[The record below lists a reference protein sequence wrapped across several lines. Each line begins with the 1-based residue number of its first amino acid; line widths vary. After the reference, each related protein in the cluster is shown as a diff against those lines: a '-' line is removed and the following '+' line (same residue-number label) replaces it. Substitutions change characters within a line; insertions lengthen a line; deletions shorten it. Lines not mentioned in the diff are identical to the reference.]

1 MADDKNSEKALNN
14 QRKILEQQRDIQ
26 VQMEKSV
33 GAYLGTIK
41 KIGDLNKSIAATEKQ
56 ITKEKERQ
64 KNLSEDEKKISQALV
79 GDLEEQLKIQKQQ
92 AEELAKAAKGA
103 SALTAIVKSGANMA
117 YKWGFQNLRGW
128 GVFEM
133 DKEIRNATRSMAFGS
148 KGFYQLSQ
156 NLGAAANSTTMMGV
170 NIKSLAKMQQGYSE
184 AIGRS
189 VMLTKAGNK
198 AMAELAEGTGLG
210 EGFAVEMAA
219 AMDNFGGSVET
230 SRDLVEET
238 MNIAAEMGVNGAA
251 ATKTLQSALQKS
263 QRFVFKGGVKAL
275 SKMANAATKLKL
287 DMDGIAGVAEN
298 VFRPEGAIELAAKLN
313 TIGGEFSKLGDPM
326 KLMFKARNDFEGFA
340 KDIGRASKEFVQ
352 FNEES
357 GTFELKGGLAA
368 DRMREIANMT
378 GISVEK
384 LQEMA
389 VQQAKIEKIGTL
401 LPLSIGDTD
410 RELIESYASFKDG
423 EAVITVGTEQKLVRE
438 LSPGDLELI
447 RKEKL
452 TLKERAELNQTFA
465 DTLENFMTTLKQLFI
480 PLAQALQE
488 GLGKPLIDFV
498 KQMDKEQLFK
508 KIQDFGTKLIDFGK
522 YIGSWI
528 TWGTE
533 TFGAKGVLA
542 TIFLGGAALWFGK
555 GVSLGLGFNSVAS
568 VGGGGL
574 SDMLLGGKKGKM
586 GLTKSFLGK
595 GLGKTGTK
603 LALGGTALAG
613 GAAMLGG
620 GLAGDYLGGMAS
632 ESAGLNDSIIGDV
645 GSFGGALAGGA
656 KGAAIGAAGGPLG
669 VLAGGL
675 IGSLVG
681 ALAGK
686 FGGDALSTGIFGKE
700 KLTSAEDI
708 NNMGTMNDG
717 IVKFN
722 PRDKF
727 IGIGNDTIVAGTNA
741 GGNRALA
748 NQIAGNGGGKT
759 EVNHKHEDIKITFE
773 FVGLSESTAKEL
785 IKDNRF
791 IKEMNNRIKEASS
804 SVFSGGKLSPNPRF
818 S

>member
-1 MADDKNSEKALNN
+1 M
-14 QRKILEQQRDIQ
+14 EQ
-26 VQMEKSV
+26 SV
-33 GAYLGTIK
+33 GSYLSTVK
-41 KIGDLNKSIAATEKQ
+41 QIGDLKRSIANTEKKIAKAEIKLQKQRAKGNKEGIKQTEELIEALREINDEYEEQVENLSKAVSGASKLKSIARST
-56 ITKEKERQ
+56 
-64 KNLSEDEKKISQALV
+64 V
-79 GDLEEQLKIQKQQ
+79 GF
-92 AEELAKAAKGA
+92 
-103 SALTAIVKSGANMA
+103 A
-117 YKWGFQNLRGW
+117 YKWGLQNLRGW

-133 DKEIRNATRSMAFGS
+133 DKAIRNATRSMALGE
-148 KGFYQLSQ
+148 KGFSQLSR
-156 NLGAAANSTTMMGV
+156 NLGSAANSTTMMGV
-170 NIKSLAKMQQGYSE
+170 NLNQLAKMQQGYSE

-189 VMLTKAGNK
+189 VMLTEAGNQ

-210 EGFAVEMAA
+210 EGFAIEMAS
-219 AMDNFGGSVET
+219 AMDNFGASVET
-230 SRDLVEET
+230 SRDLVEDT

-251 ATKTLQSALQKS
+251 ATKALQSSLQKS

-275 SKMANAATKLKL
+275 ARMANAATKLKL

-313 TIGGEFSKLGDPM
+313 TIGGEFGKLGDPM

-401 LPLSIGDTD
+401 LPLNIEDTD
-410 RELIESYASFKDG
+410 RELIESYARFKDG
-423 EAVITVGTEQKLVRE
+423 EAVITVGGQDKLIKD
-438 LSPGDLELI
+438 LSNEDIKRIKE
-447 RKEKL
+447 EKL

-465 DTLENFMTTLKQLFI
+465 DTIENLQTTFKQLLV
-480 PLAQALQE
+480 PLAGALQE
-488 GLGKPLIDFV
+488 GLGKPLIKFV
-498 KQMDKEQLFK
+498 NQMDKEELFK
-508 KIQDFGTKLIDFGK
+508 KIQDFGTKLITFAKDFGGM
-522 YIGSWI
+522 IN
-528 TWGTE
+528 TVTE
-533 TFGAKGVLA
+533 TFGAKGILA
-542 TIFLGGAALWFGK
+542 TVFLGGAALWFSK

-574 SDMLLGGKKGKM
+574 SNMLLGGKKGKM

-595 GLGKTGTK
+595 GFGKTGTK

-620 GLAGDYLGGMAS
+620 GLAGDYVGGLAS
-632 ESAGLNDSIIGDV
+632 ETAGLNDSIIGDI
-645 GSFGGALAGGA
+645 GGFGGALAGGA

-669 VLAGGL
+669 VLVGGL
-675 IGSLVG
+675 IGSALG
-681 ALAGK
+681 AGLGK
-686 FGGDALSTGIFGKE
+686 FGGDALSTGIFGV
-700 KLTSAEDI
+700 D
-708 NNMGTMNDG
+708 DG

-722 PRDKF
+722 PKDKF
-727 IGIGNDTIVAGTNA
+727 IGIGNDTIVAGTDA

-748 NQIAGNGGGKT
+748 NQIAGNGMGGKT
-759 EVNHKHEDIKITFE
+759 EVIHKHEDMKITFE
-773 FVGLSESTAKEL
+773 FVGLSESTARDL
-785 IKDNRF
+785 LSNSRFLKD
-791 IKEMNNRIKEASS
+791 MNSRLNEISS
-804 SVFSGGKLSPNPRF
+804 SVFSGGKLSPNPKF
-818 S
+818 SN